1 MQYLL
6 PFLEFLTFGFLPADL
21 PLPGMPGGALTLLV
35 VAVGAALAWM
45 ALRGTA
51 PWPVGDTATG
61 TAHAMRRRSRKLPV
75 LTLCDPD
82 AAGRPRPRA
91 PGAALPA
98 AR

>member
-1 MQYLL
+1 VTLL
-6 PFLEFLTFGFLPADL
+6 LAFAEFLLL
-21 PLPGMPGGALTLLV
+21 GAVPTELVATPSSLGLL
-35 VAVGAALAWM
+35 AAAIGAALAWSVLFGAR
-45 ALRGTA
+45 ALPT
-51 PWPVGDTATG
+51 GDTATG
-61 TAHAMRRRSRKLPV
+61 TGHAMRRRSRRLPV

>member
-6 PFLEFLTFGFLPADL
+6 PLLEFLTLGFLPVDL
-21 PLPGMPGGALTLLV
+21 PLPGADSGALTLLV
-35 VAVGAALAWM
+35 VAVGAALAWL

-51 PWPVGDTATG
+51 LWPAGDTATG
-61 TAHAMRRRSRKLPV
+61 TAHAMRRRSKKLPV
-75 LTLCDPD
+75 LALCDPD

>member
-1 MQYLL
+1 
-6 PFLEFLTFGFLPADL
+6 
-21 PLPGMPGGALTLLV
+21 V
-35 VAVGAALAWM
+35 
-45 ALRGTA
+45 R
-51 PWPVGDTATG
+51 
-61 TAHAMRRRSRKLPV
+61 AMRRRSARLPV

>member
-1 MQYLL
+1 MSLLLAFFEFLMLGVVPAELL
-6 PFLEFLTFGFLPADL
+6 PV
-21 PLPGMPGGALTLLV
+21 PGSLALLV
-35 VAVGAALAWM
+35 AAVGATVAWYV
-45 ALRGTA
+45 LRGTGA
-51 PWPVGDTATG
+51 RPARDAAAGAV
-61 TAHAMRRRSRKLPV
+61 HAMRRRSDRLPV